1 MLRKRRK
8 IAVAG
13 PAAPPPT
20 TSSPTEPVAEGAA
33 AQLWCEQSPPVRLN
47 DLVTRPAKAEE
58 VRRWLEQCWA
68 SNASAIARERA
79 PRVLSLMGP
88 PGCGM
93 SSLIKFVTERL
104 LHAQLLEWVCP
115 ITLAFEADDNVAMS
129 HRLYQSLLEYLQGF
143 LTDVQY
149 LALPMSTANV
159 AGAPA
164 PLPSR
169 SVALLDDLPMSLFE
183 ADHERARQVQQLM
196 RHIAQHSCVPVV
208 CIFSDERKRRLRM
221 ARTLLGDELW
231 QSNAVKV
238 VEMRPVAPSTMRKRL
253 QACLLQHRCIRD
265 AHDARLEA
273 LVEAVVRVSEGDI
286 RFALNV
292 LQLCCCGV
300 TLEPVSGAIVEAAA
314 DKRSRRRRGRARIA
328 TAAPEPQAVDSWLS
342 QVGRNT
348 ALDIFHLMGKILH
361 DKHARTARPLDQPSA
376 NSPECAE
383 SVEDILERCTADAP
397 ECIAYL
403 HENLVD
409 FFTDTADLSR
419 ALGALSTAD
428 MLANAWRA
436 GVRECAA
443 VVAARGVRAANRSPA
458 SVGFRPM
465 HAPRRME
472 TDAGEVCRLY
482 RSAATA
488 RSGADCGVGLEL
500 RTRAV
505 LLERLPW
512 QRAAT
517 SVFRKRSRQQTET
530 ERRTSADAA
539 TDPIE
544 DFRDNEEDDIL
555 DSQLLE
561 VCEQFEARQSQ
572 QQLAPSTDMSLSP
585 PASSLSGKPTP
596 YP

>member
-8 IAVAG
+8 IAVAD
-13 PAAPPPT
+13 PAPPPPT
-20 TSSPTEPVAEGAA
+20 TPSPTGQVAEDAA
-33 AQLWCEQSPPVRLN
+33 VQLWCEQSPPVRLN
-47 DLVTRPAKAEE
+47 DLVTRPDKVEE

-68 SNASAIARERA
+68 SNASATARERA

-143 LTDVQY
+143 LIDVQY
-149 LALPMSTANV
+149 LALPTSTANV
-159 AGAPA
+159 AGALA

-183 ADHERARQVQQLM
+183 ADHERARHVQQLM
-196 RHIAQHSCVPVV
+196 RHIAQHSGVPVV

-231 QSNAVKV
+231 QSNAMKV
-238 VEMRPVAPSTMRKRL
+238 MEMRPVAPSTMRKRL
-253 QACLLQHRCIRD
+253 RACLLQHHCVRN

-292 LQLCCCGV
+292 LQLCRCGV
-300 TLEPVSGAIVEAAA
+300 TLEPVSGAIVEATT
-314 DKRSRRRRGRARIA
+314 DKRSRRRRERARIA
-328 TAAPEPQAVDSWLS
+328 TAASEPQAADSWLS
-342 QVGRNT
+342 QVGRNA

-361 DKHARTARPLDQPSA
+361 DKHARTARLPDQPSA
-376 NSPECAE
+376 NSPEYTE
-383 SVEDILERCTADAP
+383 SVEGILERCTLDAP

-409 FFTDTADLSR
+409 FFTDAADLSR
-419 ALGALSTAD
+419 ALDALSTAD
-428 MLANAWRA
+428 MLATAWRA

-458 SVGFRPM
+458 SVGFRPLR
-465 HAPRRME
+465 APRRVE
-472 TDAGEVCRLY
+472 TDAREVCRLY
-482 RSAATA
+482 RSAAAA
-488 RSGADCGVGLEL
+488 RSGTDCGSGLEP
-500 RTRAV
+500 RARAV

-517 SVFRKRSRQQTET
+517 SAFRRRSRHPTET
-530 ERRTSADAA
+530 EKGTSVDAD

-544 DFRDNEEDDIL
+544 DFQSSHEDDIL

-561 VCEQFEARQSQ
+561 VCQQFEARQSQ
-572 QQLAPSTDMSLSP
+572 QHFVSPTDIS
-585 PASSLSGKPTP
+585 
-596 YP
+596 